1 MCGCDKRVG
10 LSQEIKSF
18 KSQLKRQPANLIG
31 DSIRS
36 LVNDFVNH
44 FDHTLNVTIQT
55 NNSIPNV
62 LNCFLTGLTA
72 AVQNLDKEKL
82 AKVLENIN

>member
-18 KSQLKRQPANLIG
+18 KSQMKRQPANLIG

-44 FDHTLNVTIQT
+44 LQKDD
-55 NNSIPNV
+55 
-62 LNCFLTGLTA
+62 A
-72 AVQNLDKEKL
+72 WA
-82 AKVLENIN
+82 